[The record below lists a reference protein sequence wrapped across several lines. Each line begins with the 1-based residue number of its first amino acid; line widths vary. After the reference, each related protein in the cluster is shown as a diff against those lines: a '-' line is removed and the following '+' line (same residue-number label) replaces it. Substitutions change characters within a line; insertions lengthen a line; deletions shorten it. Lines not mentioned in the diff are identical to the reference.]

1 MRRARRNSLLALL
14 LLTAQGGAVT
24 AGFGAPAGDSATAG
38 PGPDAPVVRRAAKAA
53 GHAPRKTAAARGV
66 FAADT
71 AGPGG
76 AGTDIEPAAAAADPG
91 APAPQID
98 SATQPPPVS
107 QAAPAPNDGNPA
119 PIQHEQA
126 ARRQV
131 EDAERVRTLQI
142 DTQRDATEQ
151 AAQAQAD
158 EQWLSAEQTE
168 ALERL
173 KRAEAAVNE
182 MTVHLLDLNRRRAE
196 AQMRIDKQIE
206 ALHPLLPVIVR
217 MSDYPVETLL
227 GSGLP
232 AEDAIRGILVMR
244 TVARSAEA
252 AARALAKDRETLD
265 DATKAAAEVAPQ
277 LAAAEAARSYEADT
291 LSRQLAA
298 TKERREAAEQAAA
311 DASRRAA
318 AEAARANTLR
328 SMLQILETQRRLEE
342 ARAREDALRADRED
356 STNEADAARLRQAAL
371 AHPTGTGTLALNAK
385 PAGQVTPPVVGTLVR
400 GWGDAENGEPA
411 TGQSWRTDPGAP
423 VVAPCGGTVVFAEPF
438 HGYGLLVII
447 DCGGGYHAVMSGMDQ
462 IAVVPGRAI
471 GAGDPVGAMRAVSK
485 AAATGA
491 APIETPTLYFELRK
505 GGRPVDPAPWLRP
518 SG

>member
-1 MRRARRNSLLALL
+1 MR
-14 LLTAQGGAVT
+14 
-24 AGFGAPAGDSATAG
+24 
-38 PGPDAPVVRRAAKAA
+38 
-53 GHAPRKTAAARGV
+53 
-66 FAADT
+66 
-71 AGPGG
+71 
-76 AGTDIEPAAAAADPG
+76 
-91 APAPQID
+91 
-98 SATQPPPVS
+98 
-107 QAAPAPNDGNPA
+107 
-119 PIQHEQA
+119 HEQA

-131 EDAERVRTLQI
+131 EDAERVRTMQI
-142 DTQRDATEQ
+142 DAQRDATER
-151 AAQAQAD
+151 AAQAMAD
-158 EQWLSAEQTE
+158 EQRLTAEQTE
-168 ALERL
+168 ALKRL

-244 TVARSAEA
+244 TVARNAEA

-265 DATKAAAEVAPQ
+265 AATKAAADVVPQ
-277 LAAAEAARSYEADT
+277 LAAAEAARSYEADS
-291 LSRQLAA
+291 LNRQLAA

-342 ARAREDALRADRED
+342 ARAREDALRADRD
-356 STNEADAARLRQAAL
+356 QSTNEADAARLRQAAL
-371 AHPTGTGTLALNAK
+371 AHPTGTGTFALNAK
-385 PAGQVTPPVVGTLVR
+385 PAGQVTPPVAGTLIR

-423 VVAPCGGTVVFAEPF
+423 VVAPCGGTVVFAESF

-485 AAATGA
+485 TAATDA
-491 APIETPTLYFELRK
+491 APTETPVLYFELRK
-505 GGRPVDPAPWLRP
+505 GGRPVNPAPWLRP
-518 SG
+518 TG